1 MNSFKRDYNLIKN
14 GSYNMRAIM
23 QRAWAYMKIYK
34 GYYSFK
40 QALRS
45 SWIDAHI
52 KMDELNNEEIKMN
65 HNRKLADFLNINSAV
80 YHEVMKFHKSD
91 C

>member
-1 MNSFKRDYNLIKN
+1 MKRDYSLIKN

-23 QRAWAYMKIYK
+23 QRAWAYMRIYK

-45 SWIDAHI
+45 SWIDAQV

-65 HNRKLADFLNINSAV
+65 PNRKLADFLDINSAV